1 MQLAFSLQLAE
12 GERTEIA
19 VNIRTDG
26 GMTNAISQGKTRHDN
41 RRLYVEGI
49 ECAWLL
55 SNLLLHNLLLE
66 KIEQLK
72 L

>member
-26 GMTNAISQGKTRHDN
+26 GMTNAIIRKIQLLDRNRASGIIWVQIIILTMQMSGKN
-41 RRLYVEGI
+41 
-49 ECAWLL
+49 
-55 SNLLLHNLLLE
+55 
-66 KIEQLK
+66 
-72 L
+72 